1 MASSPSLGNI
11 FEYYIPKSRTG
22 TAGSSGPTPVPT
34 PSSTGGKPKY
44 AKPWK
49 FIKGNFSV
57 TSNAP
62 FGNKNA
68 IGGKHHVI
76 QDVEIVG
83 AALEC
88 GYGRSSKWTSALALN
103 PHEATDLAN
112 YLLKRLEMVAACIE
126 VDGNQA
132 RVPRSFYSRVEA
144 SEKVA
149 LSFII
154 GGIGAYLAA
163 RKWLEAGGDS
173 VASFLH
179 VGIYT
184 KGVNGAS
191 PLVHF
196 FMASGKSPDYLVE
209 SRQGDW
215 HVFESKG
222 GASAGRWGR
231 IVEGL
236 VQLSDVPNIGWAGHA
251 LKSPTTCV
259 CVHTSVDSG
268 KHLHVTAVDPPG
280 EGDTSDDSSS
290 LVLIKGVCSLLLI
303 LETVEQYRALAESR
317 AEQEGIQEVDWETSV
332 SSRFGGLVVGIPKRY
347 IRYEQIVRRY
357 LAVYL
362 AVSEVLDSQTFAE
375 LIDNKQDSLA
385 HLVRER
391 LKSQAG
397 NDRTLHL
404 PQRWLGRKLNRI
416 ANEYGRQ
423 DFLYRCAKHL
433 KLDLISERLMPS
445 TTDKV
450 ILRVTQNQP
459 YLLTSGG
466 MFLQQSPRRAP
477 ESEESVAPSATRG

>member
-11 FEYYIPKSRTG
+11 FEYYIPKSQTG
-22 TAGSSGPTPVPT
+22 IAGSSGPTPVPT

-44 AKPWK
+44 TKPWK
-49 FIKGNFSV
+49 FIKRNFST

-62 FGNKNA
+62 FGNKSA
-68 IGGKHHVI
+68 IGGKHSVI
-76 QDVEIVG
+76 SDVEIVR

-88 GYGRSSKWTSALALN
+88 GYGRGSKWTSALALN

-126 VDGNQA
+126 VDANQA
-132 RVPRSFYSRVEA
+132 RVPRSFYARVEA

-163 RKWLEAGGDS
+163 RKWLNAGGDS
-173 VASFLH
+173 VAAFLH

-184 KGVNGAS
+184 KGINGTP
-191 PLVHF
+191 PLVSF
-196 FMASGKSPDYLVE
+196 SLVSGKSPDYLVE

-236 VQLSDVPNIGWAGHA
+236 VQLSNVPKIGWAGHTP
-251 LKSPTTCV
+251 KPPTTCV

-280 EGDTSDDSSS
+280 DSNTSDDSGA
-290 LVLIKGVCSLLLI
+290 LVLINGVCRLLLV
-303 LETVEQYRALAESR
+303 LETVEQYRALAEGS
-317 AEQEGIQEVDWETSV
+317 AERVGVGADGWEKSI
-332 SSRFGGLVVGIPKRY
+332 SSRFGGLVVAVPTRY
-347 IRYEQIVRRY
+347 IRFEWIVRCY
-357 LAVYL
+357 LAVHL
-362 AVSEVLDSQTFAE
+362 AVSEVLASQSFAE
-375 LIDNKQDSLA
+375 LKENKRDSL
-385 HLVRER
+385 VRHVGER
-391 LKSQAG
+391 LGFQAG
-397 NDRTLHL
+397 SDRALHL
-404 PQRWLGRKLNRI
+404 PQRWLGRMLNRM
-416 ANEYGRQ
+416 ADDYGRE

-433 KLDLISERLMPS
+433 KLDRIAERLRPS
-445 TTDKV
+445 MVENV
-450 ILRVTQNQP
+450 ILRLSQNQP

-466 MFLQQSPRRAP
+466 MFLQQSPRQTP
-477 ESEESVAPSATRG
+477 ELELSVEPSTTRG